1 MLQRCFLFGLFAV
14 QSISQ
19 EHGGDEFKN
28 WPERPG
34 AWVQQ
39 TRNILFYWY
48 GVVGGFKNTMKTT
61 FFYKALIPY
70 KHISNYKLTSYD
82 KDGIRE
88 FSLFI
93 LKLLI

>member
-1 MLQRCFLFGLFAV
+1 MSLRTGLNDLELGFNKQGILCFLFA
-14 QSISQ
+14 
-19 EHGGDEFKN
+19 
-28 WPERPG
+28 
-34 AWVQQ
+34 
-39 TRNILFYWY
+39 
-48 GVVGGFKNTMKTT
+48 VVGGYINTMKTT

-82 KDGIRE
+82 EDGIKE

>member
-1 MLQRCFLFGLFAV
+1 MLQRCFLLGLFAV

-39 TRNILFYWY
+39 TRNIVFFICSGRRLYKY
-48 GVVGGFKNTMKTT
+48 NEDDI
-61 FFYKALIPY
+61 FYKALIPY

-82 KDGIRE
+82 EDGIKE

>member
-1 MLQRCFLFGLFAV
+1 MLQRCFLLGLFAV

-39 TRNILFYWY
+39 TRNIVFFICSGRRLYKYNEDDIFFLFLPASSLALAKDLYE
-48 GVVGGFKNTMKTT
+48 FNTV
-61 FFYKALIPY
+61 L
-70 KHISNYKLTSYD
+70 
-82 KDGIRE
+82 
-88 FSLFI
+88 
-93 LKLLI
+93 